1 MFANIVIGDEINR
14 ASPKTQSALLEVMEE
29 RQVTVDGVSRGV
41 PRPFVVIA
49 TQNPIEMEGT
59 YNLPEA
65 QLDRF
70 LLKMSMGYPDLAAEA
85 EIVLSRHGGPPPVL
99 DPVLDRRRGHAAWSP
114 VSASVRLDPQ
124 LVQYAVGLVQATR
137 SSSDLRLGASP
148 RGSLGLLR
156 AAQSLA
162 AAEGRGYAIADDVK
176 RLAVPVLAHR
186 LLVAPDAQL
195 RGVSAERVVTDLLA
209 QRQRAGRRRAPDGQ
223 AQREPAGASS
233 GSRAPGSASSPGRS
247 SSSRSASCSGSAPSS
262 ASAPPGSPPRSWR
275 VVLVHEPLAIDV
287 APQRPA
293 TRGRAPFGRRSSPST
308 FRARG
313 RRARAFTAIETVAGE
328 RHTAALPAIAAGH
341 VEPLTYELDTSR
353 RGNVTA
359 GPLVLRRTDRS
370 ASSPPSA
377 GSTGTVHGRRPPQAA
392 RPAHAARPAGSATS
406 RARPARCRR
415 ARRRS
420 TSSASTS
427 PATTCA
433 TSTGAPP
440 PAPGRSWSS
449 SSSTPPGPRSW

>member
-1 MFANIVIGDEINR
+1 VSEGQGSGFRRRLTSPATPAPSPTAIGGDGSGGAADGDVGWFAETFARLTGNVGQAIRGKHDQINLALIGLVSEGHILLEDAPGVGKTSLARAVAESISGSWSRVQFTPDLLPTDVTGVSIWNQAKADFEFKPGPVFSNVVIGDEINR

-49 TQNPIEMEGT
+49 TQNPIDMEGT

-99 DPVLDRRRGHAAWSP
+99 DPVLTRDEVKRLVA

-124 LVQYAVGLVQATR
+124 LVQYAVSLVQATR

-209 QRQRAGRRRAPDGQ
+209 NVSVPGGV
-223 AQREPAGASS
+223 GA
-233 GSRAPGSASSPGRS
+233 
-247 SSSRSASCSGSAPSS
+247 
-262 ASAPPGSPPRSWR
+262 
-275 VVLVHEPLAIDV
+275 
-287 APQRPA
+287 
-293 TRGRAPFGRRSSPST
+293 
-308 FRARG
+308 
-313 RRARAFTAIETVAGE
+313 
-328 RHTAALPAIAAGH
+328 
-341 VEPLTYELDTSR
+341 
-353 RGNVTA
+353 
-359 GPLVLRRTDRS
+359 
-370 ASSPPSA
+370 
-377 GSTGTVHGRRPPQAA
+377 
-392 RPAHAARPAGSATS
+392 
-406 RARPARCRR
+406 
-415 ARRRS
+415 
-420 TSSASTS
+420 
-427 PATTCA
+427 
-433 TSTGAPP
+433 
-440 PAPGRSWSS
+440 
-449 SSSTPPGPRSW
+449 